1 MPLTFFTYGTHAER
15 LRITSTPPGAKVEIN
30 GVAVGTTPFE
40 KAYPGGYFSQKQN
53 RSRLAPRPP
62 AQRVIFREQMYFVLT
77 QLDMRRRIRAD
88 SPNINCVPPE

>member
-40 KAYPGGYFSQKQN
+40 KAYPGGYFSQNQN

-62 AQRVIFREQMYFVLT
+62 AQRLFFERTNVFCIDAARYAT
-77 QLDMRRRIRAD
+77 QNTRRL
-88 SPNINCVPPE
+88 SQH